1 MGKTCSKFVRE
12 HSLVKH
18 TFLMEEDV
26 DDELCQAQ
34 ISVQC
39 KENPDGQDGM
49 MVFDM
54 EAFPMVNILCVED
67 RPKGL
72 SKQQ

>member
-1 MGKTCSKFVRE
+1 MSVCIF
-12 HSLVKH
+12 
-18 TFLMEEDV
+18 
-26 DDELCQAQ
+26 Q

-54 EAFPMVNILCVED
+54 ETFPMVNILCVED
-67 RPKGL
+67 RPKGQ
-72 SKQQ
+72 SKQR